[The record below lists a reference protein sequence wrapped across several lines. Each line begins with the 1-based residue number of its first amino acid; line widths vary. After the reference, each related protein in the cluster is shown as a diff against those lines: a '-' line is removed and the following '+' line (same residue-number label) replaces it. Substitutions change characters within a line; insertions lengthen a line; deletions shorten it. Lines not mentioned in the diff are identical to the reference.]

1 MDKLNVA
8 LCLITEE
15 NDYQRH
21 QAAEAEVTAR
31 RLGINLKISYAGNDA
46 VEQSQQL
53 LKVIQDRTRHTDA
66 ILVEPVGTGMTQV
79 ANAAVRAGISWV
91 VMNRG
96 VDYLAELRRSQT
108 AFAFSVSS
116 NNEEIG
122 KLQGRQITALLK
134 KGGCVLYLEGPST
147 ATASRMRSLGM
158 NSTKPD
164 NVDVKAL
171 KGDWTKESG
180 HKAITSWLRLST
192 SRQLH
197 VGLVSAQNDAM
208 AIGARNAF
216 QEIVNVPER
225 QAWLAM
231 PFTGCDGLPDTGKA
245 WVNQGLLA
253 ATVVTP
259 AMTGT
264 ALELIVKAKQ
274 TKTQPPEC
282 TLIAPS
288 SYPSL
293 EDLQRNH

>member
-1 MDKLNVA
+1 MDKLNVV
-8 LCLITEE
+8 LCLITES

-21 QAAEAEVTAR
+21 QAAEAEITAR
-31 RLGINLKISYAGNDA
+31 RLGIHLQIFYAGNDA

-53 LKVIQDRTRHTDA
+53 LKVIQDRTRRTDA

-79 ANAAVRAGISWV
+79 AAAAVRAGISWI
-91 VMNRG
+91 VMNRD
-96 VDYLAELRRSQT
+96 VEYLAELRRSQT

-122 KLQGRQITALLK
+122 KLQGRQITALMK
-134 KGGCVLYLEGPST
+134 KGGCALYLEGPST
-147 ATASRMRSLGM
+147 ATAARLRSLGM

-164 NVDVKAL
+164 NVDIKTL

-180 HKAITSWLRLST
+180 HKAISSWLRLST

-216 QEIVNVPER
+216 QEIVNSSER
-225 QAWLAM
+225 QSWLAM

-245 WVNQGLLA
+245 WVNQKLLT

-264 ALELIVKAKQ
+264 ALELIVKAMQ
-274 TKTQPPEC
+274 TRIQPPEC

-293 EDLQRNH
+293 EELERNH